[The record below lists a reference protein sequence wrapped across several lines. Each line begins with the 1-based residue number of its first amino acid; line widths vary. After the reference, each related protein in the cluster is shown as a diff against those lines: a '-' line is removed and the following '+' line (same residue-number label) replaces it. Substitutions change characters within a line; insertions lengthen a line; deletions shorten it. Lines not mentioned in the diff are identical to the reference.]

1 MTNSL
6 ESIRKF
12 VTGEDTPT
20 VKELYMLALQSAA
33 QSLIEANNNS
43 NYFLLNIQPKLTN
56 IEEVFLIAVKSKLAD
71 LFRFNQVVLYQVI
84 ELAMRDSVIGEDPN
98 IVLQLSPEGKL
109 IPPSEEEI
117 KLAVSSQFAND
128 ALVKE
133 LLEKNVINL
142 TLSFKQ

>member
-43 NYFLLNIQPKLTN
+43 NYFLLNMQPKLTN

>member
-33 QSLIEANNNS
+33 QSLIEASNNS

-56 IEEVFLIAVKSKLAD
+56 IEEVFLIAAKSKLAD
-71 LFRFNQVVLYQVI
+71 LFRFNQVILYQVI
-84 ELAMRDSVIGEDPN
+84 ELAMRESVIGEDPN

-142 TLSFKQ
+142 TLGFKQ

>member
-12 VTGEDTPT
+12 VSGEDTPT

-33 QSLIEANNNS
+33 QSLIEASNNS

-56 IEEVFLIAVKSKLAD
+56 IEEVFLIAAKSKLAD
-71 LFRFNQVVLYQVI
+71 LFRFNQVILYQVI
-84 ELAMRDSVIGEDPN
+84 ELAMRESVIGEDPN
-98 IVLQLSPEGKL
+98 IVLQLSPEGRL

-117 KLAVSSQFAND
+117 NLAVSSQFAND

-142 TLSFKQ
+142 TLGFKQ

>member
-33 QSLIEANNNS
+33 QSLIEASNNS

-56 IEEVFLIAVKSKLAD
+56 IEEVFLIAAKSKLAD
-71 LFRFNQVVLYQVI
+71 LFRFNQVILYQVI
-84 ELAMRDSVIGEDPN
+84 ELAMRESVIGENPN

-142 TLSFKQ
+142 TLGFKQ

>member
-33 QSLIEANNNS
+33 QSLIEAGNNS

-56 IEEVFLIAVKSKLAD
+56 IEEVFLIAAKSKLAD
-71 LFRFNQVVLYQVI
+71 LFRFNQVILYQVI
-84 ELAMRDSVIGEDPN
+84 ELAMRESVIGEDPN
-98 IVLQLSPEGKL
+98 ILLQLSSEGKL

-117 KLAVSSQFAND
+117 NLAVSSQFAND